1 MRGDLTLTQPYDSGR
16 LLLSQPPWRCAL
28 IRSLHWHLI
37 AVLSAFALVAA
48 GCGDADP
55 GESAASGDLVAAAA
69 GCGSAMCGVA
79 ADGTMCGTCDGGQ
92 ICWTGQCI
100 TDEIGCDESS
110 FELDGDS
117 AITPFA
123 AGTQRL
129 VYTASGPDYSVMSQP
144 TDGEAEST
152 PAAMKKIIIEMN
164 HGKLFGD
171 GPAEPGTYTLGGDDA
186 KADCALCVR
195 GGTFCNKS
203 GCGKNYVVDSG
214 TLEITSAGTPGT
226 PFTGRLSNVIFR
238 QIKPNDFDATT
249 KEYTEMQQGQ
259 TWCLGDYDF
268 DIPVPEQTQTEDNC
282 ITEGTGRLIGDNIAD
297 YTLIHCGTEEVV
309 NLHSYCGTD
318 KKALWLIAASG
329 W

>member
-1 MRGDLTLTQPYDSGR
+1 M
-16 LLLSQPPWRCAL
+16 
-28 IRSLHWHLI
+28 
-37 AVLSAFALVAA
+37 SAIALVAA
-48 GCGDADP
+48 ACGDGEPAD
-55 GESAASGDLVAAAA
+55 GVDNSAAVVAGT
-69 GCGSAMCGVA
+69 GCGSAICGVA
-79 ADGTMCGTCDGGQ
+79 ADGTSCGSCEDAE

-100 TDEIGCDESS
+100 VDEIGCDESS

-123 AGTQRL
+123 AGNYRL

-152 PAAMKKIIIEMN
+152 PAAMKKISIELN
-164 HGKLFGD
+164 HEKLFGD
-171 GPAEPGTYTLGGDDA
+171 GPMEPGIYELGGDDA

-195 GGTFCNKS
+195 GGTFCNKG
-203 GCGKNYVVDSG
+203 GCGKDYVVETG
-214 TLEITSAGTPGT
+214 TLELTAMGTPGSQ
-226 PFTGRLSNVIFR
+226 FSGRLSDIVFR
-238 QIKPNDFDATT
+238 QIKPNDFDSTT
-249 KEYTEMQQGQ
+249 KEYPAMQQGK

-282 ITEGTGRLIGDNIAD
+282 IAEGTGRLVGDNIAD